1 MKKLDWYIIR
11 KFLGT
16 FFFSIVLILSIA
28 IVFDLTEKMDDFYEN
43 QVPTREIIL
52 DYYLPFI
59 PYYAN
64 MFSSLFIF
72 ISVIFFTSK
81 LAGNS
86 EIIAMMAAGV
96 SYHRLMLPYFISAT
110 LLFALSFVLGGY
122 VIPPATGKMLHFT
135 DKYIEHFS
143 KENARNVQMEV
154 EPGTI
159 LYIESFQKRSNMG
172 YRASLEHFEGKTLTM
187 RITADR
193 IRYDSTSYSPAP
205 LSLSRPIGTGR
216 GLGAGLHGGE
226 STLTPQHHWHLENYT
241 RRDFDGM
248 RESLTRG
255 NRLDTIIPVQP
266 RELFVTAEQAQEM
279 TNPELVEYME
289 LQAKRG
295 AGNIQA
301 FETEYHKRW
310 ASPLGAFIMTLLGVT
325 MSSKKVRGGMGKN
338 LGIGIVLTAAYILFS
353 TVSTTFS
360 VNGVMSPFMSAWLPN
375 FVFLAIGIVLYFRA
389 LK

>member
-1 MKKLDWYIIR
+1 M
-11 KFLGT
+11 GT

-28 IVFDLTEKMDDFYEN
+28 IVFDLTEKMDDFFEN
-43 QVPTREIIL
+43 QVPTKEIIL

-59 PYYAN
+59 PYYTN

-96 SYHRLMLPYFISAT
+96 SYHRLMVPYFVSAT
-110 LLFALSFVLGGY
+110 FLFLFSFYLGGY
-122 VIPPATGKMLHFT
+122 VIPPATGKMLNFT
-135 DKYIEHFS
+135 DKYIEHFTS
-143 KENARNVQMEV
+143 ENARNVQMEV
-154 EPGTI
+154 DPGTI
-159 LYIESFQKRSNMG
+159 LYIESFQKRSNVG
-172 YRASLEHFEGKTLTM
+172 YRASLEHFEGKTLTS

-193 IRYDSTSYSPAP
+193 IRYDSAYC
-205 LSLSRPIGTGR
+205 
-216 GLGAGLHGGE
+216 
-226 STLTPQHHWHLENYT
+226 WHLENYI
-241 RRDFDGM
+241 RRDFEGM
-248 RESLTRG
+248 REQMTRG
-255 NRLDTIIPVQP
+255 ARLDTIIPIQP
-266 RELFVTAEQAQEM
+266 YELFITAEEAQQM
-279 TNPELVEYME
+279 TNPELRDYMKK
-289 LQAKRG
+289 QAARG

-310 ASPLGAFIMTLLGVT
+310 ASPIGAFIMTLLGVT
-325 MSSKKVRGGMGKN
+325 MSSRKVRGGMGKN

-375 FVFLAIGIVLYFRA
+375 FIFLAIGVVLYIRA
-389 LK
+389 QR

>member
-1 MKKLDWYIIR
+1 MLKRLDWYIIR

-28 IVFDLTEKMDDFYEN
+28 IVFDLTEKMDDFFEN
-43 QVPTREIIL
+43 QIPFKEILL

-59 PYYAN
+59 PYYTN

-96 SYHRLMLPYFISAT
+96 SYHRLMVPYFVSAT
-110 LLFALSFVLGGY
+110 FLFLFSFYLGGY
-122 VIPPATGKMLHFT
+122 VIPPATGKMLAFT
-135 DKYIEHFS
+135 DRYVERFTS
-143 KENARNVQMEV
+143 ENARNIQMEV

-159 LYIESFQKRSNMG
+159 LYIESFQKRTNMG
-172 YRASLEHFEGKTLTM
+172 YRASLEHFEGKTLTS

-193 IRYDSTSYSPAP
+193 IRYDSVYD
-205 LSLSRPIGTGR
+205 
-216 GLGAGLHGGE
+216 
-226 STLTPQHHWHLENYT
+226 WHLENYI
-241 RRDFDGM
+241 RRDFEGM
-248 RESLTRG
+248 RESMSRG
-255 NRLDTIIPVQP
+255 TRLDTIIPIRP
-266 RELFVTAEQAQEM
+266 YELFITAEQAQEM
-279 TNPELVEYME
+279 TNPELLDYME
-289 LQAKRG
+289 KQRARG

-338 LGIGIVLTAAYILFS
+338 LGIGIVLTAGYILFS

-375 FVFLAIGIVLYFRA
+375 FVFLIIGIFLYIRA
-389 LK
+389 QR

>member
-1 MKKLDWYIIR
+1 MKRLDWYIIR

-28 IVFDLTEKMDDFYEN
+28 IVFDLTEKMDDFFEN
-43 QVPTREIIL
+43 QVPLREIIL

-59 PYYAN
+59 PYYTN

-86 EIIAMMAAGV
+86 EIIAMMAAGI
-96 SYHRLMLPYFISAT
+96 SYHRLMLPYFVSAT
-110 LLFALSFVLGGY
+110 FLFLFSFYLGGY
-122 VIPPATGKMLHFT
+122 VIPPATGKMLNFT
-135 DKYIEHFS
+135 DKYIEHFTS
-143 KENARNVQMEV
+143 ENARNVQMEV
-154 EPGTI
+154 EPGTV
-159 LYIESFQKRSNMG
+159 LYIESFQKRSNTG
-172 YRASLEHFEGKTLTM
+172 YRASLEHFDGKTLTS

-193 IRYDSTSYSPAP
+193 ILYDSLNY
-205 LSLSRPIGTGR
+205 
-216 GLGAGLHGGE
+216 
-226 STLTPQHHWHLENYT
+226 WHLENYI
-241 RRDFDGM
+241 RRDFEGM
-248 RESLTRG
+248 REQMTRG
-255 NRLDTIIPVQP
+255 TRLDTIIPVQP
-266 RELFVTAEQAQEM
+266 YELFITAEQAQEM
-279 TNPELVEYME
+279 TNTELRDYME
-289 LQAKRG
+289 KQAARG

-310 ASPLGAFIMTLLGVT
+310 ASPIGAFIMTLLGVT

-375 FVFLAIGIVLYFRA
+375 FVFLAIGIVLYIRA
-389 LK
+389 LR

>member
-1 MKKLDWYIIR
+1 
-11 KFLGT
+11 
-16 FFFSIVLILSIA
+16 
-28 IVFDLTEKMDDFYEN
+28 MDDFFEN
-43 QVPTREIIL
+43 QVPTKEIIL

-59 PYYAN
+59 PYYTN

-96 SYHRLMLPYFISAT
+96 SYHRLMLPYFVSAT
-110 LLFALSFVLGGY
+110 FLFLFSFYLGGY
-122 VIPPATGKMLHFT
+122 VIPPATGKMLNFT
-135 DKYIEHFS
+135 DKYIEHFTS
-143 KENARNVQMEV
+143 ENARNVQMEV

-172 YRASLEHFEGKTLTM
+172 YRASLEHFDGKTLTS

-193 IRYDSTSYSPAP
+193 IRYDSAYC
-205 LSLSRPIGTGR
+205 
-216 GLGAGLHGGE
+216 
-226 STLTPQHHWHLENYT
+226 WHLENYI
-241 RRDFDGM
+241 RRDFEGM
-248 RESLTRG
+248 REQMTRDA
-255 NRLDTIIPVQP
+255 RLDTIIPIQP
-266 RELFVTAEQAQEM
+266 YELFITAEEAQQM
-279 TNPELVEYME
+279 TNTELRDYME
-289 LQAKRG
+289 KQAARG

-310 ASPLGAFIMTLLGVT
+310 ASPIGAFIMTLLGVT

-375 FVFLAIGIVLYFRA
+375 FIFLAIGIVLYIRA
-389 LK
+389 QR

>member
-1 MKKLDWYIIR
+1 MKRLDWYIIR

-28 IVFDLTEKMDDFYEN
+28 IVFDLTEKMDDFFEN
-43 QVPTREIIL
+43 QVPLREIIL

-59 PYYAN
+59 PYYTN

-96 SYHRLMLPYFISAT
+96 SYHRLMLPYFVSAT
-110 LLFALSFVLGGY
+110 FLFLFSFYLGGY
-122 VIPPATGKMLHFT
+122 VIPPATGKMLNFT
-135 DKYIEHFS
+135 DKYIEHFTS
-143 KENARNVQMEV
+143 ENARNVQMEV
-154 EPGTI
+154 EPGTV
-159 LYIESFQKRSNMG
+159 LYIESFQKRSNTG
-172 YRASLEHFEGKTLTM
+172 YRASLEHFDGKTLTS

-193 IRYDSTSYSPAP
+193 ILYDSLNY
-205 LSLSRPIGTGR
+205 
-216 GLGAGLHGGE
+216 
-226 STLTPQHHWHLENYT
+226 WHLENYI
-241 RRDFDGM
+241 RRDFEGM
-248 RESLTRG
+248 REQMTRG
-255 NRLDTIIPVQP
+255 TRLDTIIPVQP
-266 RELFVTAEQAQEM
+266 YELFITAEQAQEM
-279 TNPELVEYME
+279 TNTELRDYME
-289 LQAKRG
+289 KQAARG

-310 ASPLGAFIMTLLGVT
+310 ASPIGAFIMTLLGVT

-375 FVFLAIGIVLYFRA
+375 FVFLAIGIVLYIRA
-389 LK
+389 LR